1 MKTLLAILVLVA
13 AAQAQNLVDDGKLPN
28 APSHHQFWSLETKVN
43 TGILAGL
50 ITADAIT
57 TQKGL
62 NQGMREANPLM
73 RPFVTRGAAGEAVG
87 SAIGMGSAL
96 GVVYVLHKT
105 NHHKAE
111 KIAMRLMI
119 GVEGTVV
126 ASNIAALR

>member
-1 MKTLLAILVLVA
+1 LV
-13 AAQAQNLVDDGKLPN
+13 
-28 APSHHQFWSLETKVN
+28 
-43 TGILAGL
+43 
-50 ITADAIT
+50 TADAIT

-62 NQGMREANPLM
+62 SQGMRETNPLM
-73 RPFVTRGAAGEAVG
+73 RPFVTRGSAGEAAG

-96 GVVYVLHKT
+96 GVVYLLHKT

-111 KIAMRLMI
+111 RITMRLMI